1 MSFNRVVVVTLL
13 LLAGIGGA
21 LACGPNFPWQLLNNR
36 DQAVSDRVELD
47 FAFEATRL
55 VDVRGDGPRAV
66 ERDDANLPEAVVSER
81 AEVRSGAWR
90 GLLAGAVDIDM
101 LEAKLDAA
109 RSANDGDAVLSAGA
123 GLPIAVVTY
132 IAGAIEFRADRLDTA
147 MRYFE
152 AIDRLPLDQRQIRVV
167 AAAYMRGRIEQRLGS
182 MELARAA
189 FQATR
194 QHAQAGAP
202 DPMGLAVASLGE
214 EARTDLAEARLIEVP
229 WPVTV
234 SDPDEARFTR
244 LVADAVR
251 LYADQ
256 AARGSK
262 MALLSLNEVARRLIA
277 RDELKF
283 AVADPFVRRLL
294 VVYVVSREHDYAET
308 AGVKDPVVVVVSE
321 AILSQPA
328 PAAGRDLDRL
338 AALAYQGGRYELA
351 ERLTVAP
358 NQPLGLWVRAK
369 LALRRGDRAAAVRDW
384 TAALTATEN
393 TGDAATL
400 DANSTTR
407 LRGELAV
414 VRLSQGEYRDS
425 LRLLF
430 PVAGTYWGDVAY
442 ITERV
447 LTVDELKAFIDGLP
461 APREVAPSTDDG
473 FWSSSFSPVANL
485 RALLARRL
493 VRDGRVGEALAYFP
507 PPAAGSTSAPGSTS
521 DQPSGDRATV
531 DDARDYRAAVEA
543 ARPGWPFDWPWQ
555 TVARSEALFKVATL
569 TRQQGMGLM
578 GTEGPPDETVL
589 FGSFPGGVGQAS
601 PAGLSKS
608 PSALLGPDE
617 ASRFAA
623 SAPTPDTRFHYRA
636 IAADR
641 AAAAADL
648 LPQRSQAYAA
658 TLCWA
663 ARYAID
669 SSDQAKADAIY
680 RRYVANGAHQAWA
693 RDFGRTCPPP
703 DFEGARTFWTRRITA
718 WVTQI
723 AGSVWRHITLIAVVA
738 IALLSAAVWGRRA
751 LRGRRS

>member
-1 MSFNRVVVVTLL
+1 MCAATVRAPSSATTRTCRKRWSASARKCV
-13 LLAGIGGA
+13 LAPGGA
-21 LACGPNFPWQLLNNR
+21 
-36 DQAVSDRVELD
+36 
-47 FAFEATRL
+47 
-55 VDVRGDGPRAV
+55 
-66 ERDDANLPEAVVSER
+66 
-81 AEVRSGAWR
+81 
-90 GLLAGAVDIDM
+90 LLAGAVDIDM

-109 RSANDGDAVLSAGA
+109 RSANDGDAALSAGA

-194 QHAQAGAP
+194 QHARAGAP

-589 FGSFPGGVGQAS
+589 FGSFPGGWAKPARRAFPSRRARYWDPTRRAVLPPAHRRLIQGSTTGPS
-601 PAGLSKS
+601 P
-608 PSALLGPDE
+608 PIVRPPPPTCCH
-617 ASRFAA
+617 
-623 SAPTPDTRFHYRA
+623 SAPKPMRPRCVGRPVTRSTVRIRPRPTPFIAVMWRTVPIRPGRGISAGPARRRTSRA
-636 IAADR
+636 R
-641 AAAAADL
+641 G
-648 LPQRSQAYAA
+648 RSG
-658 TLCWA
+658 
-663 ARYAID
+663 R
-669 SSDQAKADAIY
+669 
-680 RRYVANGAHQAWA
+680 GASQ
-693 RDFGRTCPPP
+693 
-703 DFEGARTFWTRRITA
+703 A
-718 WVTQI
+718 WVTKI

-738 IALLSAAVWGRRA
+738 IALL
-751 LRGRRS
+751 